1 MSIGK
6 ATDFVVYPEQFF
18 GGVIETLEQNSDGF
32 NAAAQNTIRL
42 VPSMK
47 QGHYEN
53 ESFMKALTSLVTRR
67 DTTSVAA
74 ATDTALTQG
83 EMVRVKLNRKIGPVA
98 QTLDAFRKISLDPQE
113 MSFILGQQTGKAI
126 ALDYLNTALNGLDAA
141 LSGVGAVNYDASGNN
156 GTNGRATLDHTN
168 LVRGMAK
175 FGDASNKLVAW
186 VMHSKPFFDMMENTL
201 ADKIFEVASVTVFR
215 GSVATFG
222 RPVIVTDSPS
232 LITTTSSETKYHTL
246 GLVEDACRVEESEE
260 RQIVSDIVTGLENLV
275 MRVQGEY
282 AFNLGVKGFAWD
294 TTNGAANPTDAAIG
308 TASNWDKVVQ
318 DNKAIAGIRITSM

>member
-1 MSIGK
+1 MAIGQ
-6 ATDFVVYPEQFF
+6 ASDFVVYPEQFF
-18 GGVIETLEQNSDGF
+18 GGVIETLEQNSEGF
-32 NAAAQNTIRL
+32 NAAASNTIRL
-42 VPSMK
+42 IPAMK

-53 ESFMKALTSLVTRR
+53 ESFIKALTSLVTRR

-98 QTLDAFRKISLDPQE
+98 QTLDAFRKISMDPQE

-126 ALDYLNTALNGLDAA
+126 ALDYLNCALNALDAA
-141 LSGVGAVNYDASGNN
+141 LSGQAGVNYDASGNTGDN
-156 GTNGRATLDHTN
+156 RATLDHTN

-186 VMHSKPFFDMMENTL
+186 VMHSKPFFDMMENTIT
-201 ADKIFEVASVTVFR
+201 DKIFEVASVTVFR
-215 GSVATFG
+215 GTIATFG

-232 LITTTSSETKYHTL
+232 LITATSVSTKYHTL

-260 RQIVSDIVTGLENLV
+260 RQIVSDIITGLENLV

-282 AFNLGVKGFAWD
+282 AFNLGLKGFAWD
-294 TTNGAANPTDAAIG
+294 TTNGAANPTDAAVG

-318 DNKAIAGIRITSM
+318 DNKAIAGIRITSL

>member
-1 MSIGK
+1 MAIGK
-6 ATDFVVYPEQFF
+6 ASDFVVYPEQFF
-18 GGVIETLEQNSDGF
+18 GGVIETLEQNSEGF
-32 NAAAQNTIRL
+32 NAAAANTIRL
-42 VPSMK
+42 VPAMK

-53 ESFMKALTSLVTRR
+53 ESFIKALTSLVTRR

-98 QTLDAFRKISLDPQE
+98 QTLDAFRKISMDPQE

-141 LSGVGAVNYDASGNN
+141 LSGVAAVNYDASAN
-156 GTNGRATLDHTN
+156 TSPSRAVLDHTN

-175 FGDASNKLVAW
+175 FGDASNKLTAW
-186 VMHSKPFFDMMENTL
+186 VMHSKPFFDLMENTIT
-201 ADKIFEVASVTVFR
+201 DKIFEVASVTVFR

-232 LITTTSSETKYHTL
+232 LITTTSSATKYHTL

-260 RQIVSDIVTGLENLV
+260 RQIVSDIITGLENLV

-294 TTNGAANPTDAAIG
+294 TTNGAANPTDAAVG